1 MILEEIVPALIRLSV
16 AENGAERLIGGE
28 AGFAG
33 RSAAALAGT
42 MARLELRRDSA
53 AGDLVAA
60 WDGTGEPVLALADT
74 LAGLETRTYVLAAA
88 AATAAPAGTY
98 RLVLGDAGA
107 LGLRDPVSGEPVPFV
122 LAAGLV
128 ESAPLTLY
136 ERPLAAPNPFVPG
149 KGGTRITYVLQEDA
163 KVDIEV
169 FTLLGDR
176 VWSQSLAGGTTGG
189 RAGLNQ
195 VTWDGLNDA
204 GAPVRNGVYHCRIR
218 GGGLDTTVKLA
229 AIR

>member
-1 MILEEIVPALIRLSV
+1 VQLVV
-16 AENGAERLIGGE
+16 AENGAERLTGGV

-33 RSAAALAGT
+33 RSAASLGGT
-42 MARLELRRDSA
+42 IARLELRRDSA
-53 AGDLVAA
+53 LGELVAA
-60 WDGTGEPVLALADT
+60 WDGAGEPALALADT
-74 LAGLETRTYVLAAA
+74 LAGQETRTYVLAAGA
-88 AATAAPAGTY
+88 AAAAPAGTY
-98 RLVLGDAGA
+98 RLTLGEPGA
-107 LGLRDPVSGEPVPFV
+107 LALRDPISGEPVPFV

-149 KGGTRITYVLQEDA
+149 KGGTRITYVLAGDA
-163 KVDIEV
+163 TIDIEI

-176 VWSQSLAGGTTGG
+176 VWSQSFAGGTSGG
-189 RAGLNQ
+189 RIGLNQ
-195 VTWDGLNDA
+195 VTWDGRSDA

-218 GGGLDTTVKLA
+218 GGGLDTMVKIA